1 MRKQLCAAQQELS
14 NVAFEYSLV
23 YNTSDN
29 DLSPYNIREQFIRM
43 SIAHFDILFSNK
55 ANK

>member
-1 MRKQLCAAQQELS
+1 MIKQLCAAQQELS